1 MHMLAANKLGALSV
15 LLADR
20 VGAALG
26 DFSPSAAALL
36 LTLRYHGAKTGS
48 KTGAMT
54 VSALAPI
61 LGVAQPTAVRVAQGL
76 ARRGLI
82 AARGREGRTAPL
94 ALTREGRRRADALAR
109 ARLAAVER
117 LLTPLSGKKRA
128 RLERLIDALLGEAAE
143 SRALARRIC
152 RLCDHDICAG
162 PLCPVGSRAS
172 ALERAEAQGTNG
184 C

>member
-20 VGAALG
+20 VEAALG

-36 LTLRYHGAKTGS
+36 LTLHYHGA
-48 KTGAMT
+48 MT
-54 VSALAPI
+54 ASALAPI
-61 LGVAQPTAVRVAQGL
+61 LGVAQPTSTRVAQGL

-94 ALTREGRRRADALAR
+94 ALTREGRRRAEQLAR

-117 LLTPLSGKKRA
+117 LLAPLSGKKRA
-128 RLERLIDALLGEAAE
+128 RLERLIDALLGEAVE
-143 SRALARRIC
+143 QRALARRIC
-152 RLCDHDICAG
+152 RLCDHDICTG

-172 ALERAEAQGTNG
+172 AIERAEAQGRDG